1 VISAL
6 AIPVRSLILTALGVG
21 LAVGWYRWSHTG
33 VIVVAAVSI
42 LIPLAVQVVGVGLI
56 KQRPALALSI
66 IELRAVAI
74 AVASAALGAA
84 ATIIGIELAAPEST
98 AEPNK
103 TLITT
108 AVAGLTAFV
117 SSVALTAETMD
128 KAIGDFTMN
137 AFRDAFTVTAA
148 DGTLNTPDLEPGSIG
163 QIALSTKYYGG
174 WTDWSKPNRR
184 ARADALDKVI
194 RGIRTSE
201 PRQQTG

>member
-1 VISAL
+1 MISAL
-6 AIPVRSLILTALGVG
+6 AIPIRSLILTALGVG

-33 VIVVAAVSI
+33 VVVVAAVTI
-42 LIPLAVQVVGVGLI
+42 LIPLAVQVIGVGLI
-56 KQRPALALSI
+56 KTRPALALSI

-84 ATIIGIELAAPEST
+84 ATIIGIELAAPEGT

-137 AFRDAFTVTAA
+137 AFRDAFTVAA
-148 DGTLNTPDLEPGSIG
+148 PDGTLQTPDFEPGSIG
-163 QIALSTKYYGG
+163 QIALYTKYYGG
-174 WTDWSKPNRR
+174 WIDWSKPNRK
-184 ARADALDKVI
+184 ARAAALDNAV
-194 RGIRTSE
+194 RGTPTQPSE
-201 PRQQTG
+201 HSA